1 MNTLTERN
9 RRLLHFYCET
19 LRTIASVVLIL
30 GLLGGCGMGIIALL
44 SRVGYWPS
52 PKSSDGN
59 MIAWLPNFLKA
70 MFFWIGVLGLVQF
83 IRYLVEK
90 DYEPGWIL
98 RHGEII
104 FYAYALLSILSVVW
118 YYVIIPSLNSPSAHI
133 RAVLSLVSVFSTAV
147 RVLVPVGLGRVLRHL
162 LAVIDESKTLV

>member
-1 MNTLTERN
+1 MNTFTGKN
-9 RRLLHFYCET
+9 RRLLYLYCET

-30 GLLGGCGMGIIALL
+30 GLLGGCGMAIIALL
-44 SRVGYWPS
+44 SRVGYWPA
-52 PKSSDGN
+52 PKSYDVN
-59 MIAWLPNFLKA
+59 MIAWLPSFLKA

-83 IRYLVEK
+83 IRHLVER

-104 FYAYALLSILSVVW
+104 FYVYALLPILNVVW
-118 YYVIIPSLNSPSAHI
+118 YYMIVPSFNSPSVLT

-147 RVLVPVGLGRVLRHL
+147 RVLVPVGLGRILRHL
-162 LAVIDESKTLV
+162 MAVIEESKTLV